1 MADIITVAALNRYV
15 KTLLERDPVLTD
27 IAVRGEIANF
37 VHHKSGHLYFSLR
50 DGQASVKAVMFR
62 SWASRLAFEPREG
75 MRVVLRCRVSL
86 YEQTGSFQ
94 LYAEDIF
101 PEGLGSVQM
110 AFEQLKE
117 KLAKEGLFDEA
128 RKKPVPRRPRCIG
141 LVTSKSGAALQDI
154 LHVSQRRWPL
164 SRFLLCPV
172 NVQGEEAADQIT
184 QALRSLDRSGRADV
198 ILVAR
203 GGGSREDLWVFNS
216 EKIAR
221 AVCACRTP
229 VVSAV
234 GHEIDYTILDFVADL
249 RAPTPSAAAELLC
262 PDRREA
268 EAEIYR
274 IQENI
279 HENMQHRL
287 ELWYNEF
294 HEVRR
299 ELLQSGSL
307 LLPQRQFTLR
317 QQAQAAG
324 EALARLIRAKEELLG
339 QKAALAHALD
349 PMNTLARGYLMA
361 KSEDGKL
368 LRLKETQAGQQL
380 ILEDDAYRAR
390 CRVESVSRKENSR

>member
-1 MADIITVAALNRYV
+1 MANIITVSTLNRYV
-15 KTLLERDPVLTD
+15 KTLLDRDPVLTD

-62 SWASRLAFEPREG
+62 RWASQLAFEPREG
-75 MRVVLRCRVSL
+75 MKVVLRCRVSL

-117 KLAKEGLFDEA
+117 KLAGEGLFDEA

-154 LHVSQRRWPL
+154 LNVSQRRWPL

-172 NVQGEEAADQIT
+172 NVQGEEAAEQVT
-184 QALRSLDRSGRADV
+184 RALQTLDKSRQVDV

-262 PDRREA
+262 PDQREA
-268 EAEIYR
+268 LGEIYR

-279 HENMQHRL
+279 HENMQRRL
-287 ELWYNEF
+287 ELWYNEIYKTQQD
-294 HEVRR
+294 
-299 ELLQSGSL
+299 LLQAGGSL
-307 LLPQRQFTLR
+307 LPRRRQAL
-317 QQAQAAG
+317 QGQKQAAG
-324 EALARLIRAKEELLG
+324 EALSRLVRQKEALLG
-339 QKAALAHALD
+339 QKAALAHALN
-349 PMNTLARGYLMA
+349 PLNTLARGYLMA
-361 KSEDGKL
+361 RGEDGEL
-368 LRLKETQAGQQL
+368 LRLKDVTAGQRL
-380 ILEDDAYRAR
+380 LLEDDTFQAS
-390 CRVESVSRKENSR
+390 CRVEAVSRKEKER